1 MNNTK
6 SPKNVSLKNQLE
18 LWLFCALIGAVAGAL
33 VWILL
38 KIMAVGT
45 EFLWKWLPGK
55 TSFPYYTILICVA
68 GAAIIG
74 IFRKI
79 FGDYPEDLET
89 VMGKVRTEKRYEYKN
104 MLVMMVAALLPL
116 LIGSS
121 VGPEAGLTGIIVG
134 LCYWAG
140 DNLKFAGQNTKNY
153 SQIGAAVS
161 MSVLFHAPLFGIFE
175 VEENTDED
183 LTSLTKGSK
192 LFIYGIALAA
202 GTGIYAGLSS
212 LFGAGLSG
220 FPSFDMVELE
230 KKDYLFM
237 ILYILCG
244 LILAYFYLGTHEL
257 LKSISQKVPPV
268 IKETLAGLC
277 LGITGTF
284 LPVLLFSGEE
294 QMGNLMETYTSYLPL
309 TLIGIAFFK
318 VLLTNLCIQFGLK
331 GGHFFPVIFAGVSMG
346 YGVAMLACGADGG
359 HVVFGAAIVTA
370 ALLGGIMKKPLAVT
384 MLLFLCFP
392 VKMFIWIFIAAAA
405 GSKLTV
411 FNPEQVSS
419 AI

>member
-1 MNNTK
+1 MDNK
-6 SPKNVSLKNQLE
+6 RAAKNVSLKNQLT

-45 EFLWKWLPGK
+45 EFLWNRIPSKNV
-55 TSFPYYTILICVA
+55 SPYYTLFVCVA
-68 GAAIIG
+68 GAAMIG
-74 IFRKI
+74 IFRKV

-89 VMGKVRTEKRYEYKN
+89 VMEKVRSEKRYEYKN
-104 MLVMMVAALLPL
+104 MPAMMVAALLPL

-140 DNLKFAGQNTKNY
+140 DNLKFAGQNTRNY
-153 SQIGAAVS
+153 SQVGIVVS

-175 VEENTDED
+175 VEENSDES
-183 LTSLTKGSK
+183 LSALTKGSK

-202 GTGIYAGLSS
+202 GTGIYGGLSA
-212 LFGAGLSG
+212 LFGASLSG
-220 FPSFDMVELE
+220 FPSFDMVEIQ
-230 KKDYLFM
+230 KKDYLLM
-237 ILYILCG
+237 VLYILCG
-244 LILAYFYLGTHEL
+244 LLLAYFYQSTHKLTE
-257 LKSISQKVPPV
+257 KISNRFPAVMRE
-268 IKETLAGLC
+268 IFAGSV

-294 QMGNLMETYTSYLPL
+294 QMRTLMETYTSYLPL

-318 VLLTNLCIQFGLK
+318 LLLTNLCIQFGLK
-331 GGHFFPVIFAGVSMG
+331 GGHFFPVIFAGVCMG
-346 YGVAMLACGADGG
+346 YGVAMLTCGLNGG

-370 ALLGGIMKKPLAVT
+370 SLLGGIMKKPLAVT

-392 VKMFIWIFIAAAA
+392 VKMFIWIFVAALI

-411 FNPEQVSS
+411 VKTEQG
-419 AI
+419 